1 MTEPDDG
8 STAMSEQSAV
18 NNDVVIMGGGL
29 AGLTLALQLKRRL
42 PELSVHVLERR
53 SHPVPH
59 AAHKVGE
66 SSVEIAAHYFEEVLG
81 LRDYLTQHQ
90 IKKFGFRFFFSDAQ
104 QDLTQVT
111 ELGASQVLPTGS
123 WQIDRGIF
131 ENDLAVMAKD
141 MGVSFSDG
149 AVIRE
154 FDLAQGKD
162 GLHRIA
168 IERDGD
174 KHELRSR
181 WLVDASGRAGL
192 IKRKL
197 DLAQSNGH
205 EAGAIWFRVADRI
218 DVDHWTHDADFLARC
233 TPPERWRSTIHLVGE
248 GYWVWLI
255 PLASGSHSVG
265 IVCDTALHP
274 IENMNTIDSTMQ
286 WLAKHQP
293 QLHLALAG
301 MLRAD
306 PDKLQDFAFFRRF
319 SYGCKKVFAGADRWA
334 LTGESGVFL
343 DPFYSPGSDFI
354 AMANTYITELIALD
368 CAKRPVARYSDLFE
382 RIYLSLYQGMLPLYS
397 GQYKLFGNA
406 QVMPVKVFWDYTFYW
421 GVMCPL
427 FMQNKL
433 IDVVGMSR
441 MTPKLERA
449 QAVNCAVQSLLRRW
463 GEVGAGANPARMIDQ
478 ASMPW
483 FAELNR
489 GLKDKLDS
497 KQFDARLDEAIAR
510 LELLADEIVER
521 VLASDSGI
529 DVIELSG
536 LIRRGSSLGSQPM
549 LFALAA

>member
-1 MTEPDDG
+1 
-8 STAMSEQSAV
+8 MSEQSAV

-53 SHPVPH
+53 GHPVPH

-81 LRDYLTQHQ
+81 LRDYLTQRQ

-111 ELGASQVLPTGS
+111 ELGASHVLPTGS

-154 FDLAQGKD
+154 FDLAQGID

-218 DVDHWTHDADFLARC
+218 DVDHWTQDADFLARC

-463 GEVGAGANPARMIDQ
+463 GEAGAGANPARMIDQ

-510 LELLADEIVER
+510 LDLLADEIVER

-529 DVIELSG
+529 DVSELSG

>member
-1 MTEPDDG
+1 MCRYE
-8 STAMSEQSAV
+8 
-18 NNDVVIMGGGL
+18 N
-29 AGLTLALQLKRRL
+29 
-42 PELSVHVLERR
+42 
-53 SHPVPH
+53 
-59 AAHKVGE
+59 
-66 SSVEIAAHYFEEVLG
+66 F
-81 LRDYLTQHQ
+81 
-90 IKKFGFRFFFSDAQ
+90 FRWCRYFFF
-104 QDLTQVT
+104 
-111 ELGASQVLPTGS
+111 
-123 WQIDRGIF
+123 RY
-131 ENDLAVMAKD
+131 K
-141 MGVSFSDG
+141 
-149 AVIRE
+149 
-154 FDLAQGKD
+154 
-162 GLHRIA
+162 
-168 IERDGD
+168 
-174 KHELRSR
+174 
-181 WLVDASGRAGL
+181 
-192 IKRKL
+192 
-197 DLAQSNGH
+197 
-205 EAGAIWFRVADRI
+205 
-218 DVDHWTHDADFLARC
+218 
-233 TPPERWRSTIHLVGE
+233 
-248 GYWVWLI
+248 Y
-255 PLASGSHSVG
+255 
-265 IVCDTALHP
+265 
-274 IENMNTIDSTMQ
+274 
-286 WLAKHQP
+286 
-293 QLHLALAG
+293 
-301 MLRAD
+301 
-306 PDKLQDFAFFRRF
+306 FAFFRRF

-368 CAKRPVARYSDLFE
+368 RAKRPVARYSDLFE

-449 QAVNCAVQSLLRRW
+449 QTVNCAVQSLLRRW
-463 GEVGAGANPARMIDQ
+463 GEAGAGANPARMIDQ

-529 DVIELSG
+529 DVSELSG